1 MNTFT
6 APEQTVLYQI
16 DNLRSDDHTP
26 TQAEIE
32 AAVDVVALRT
42 LVGNAD
48 VAFDVS
54 GNLVYAP
61 YPRR

>member
-16 DNLRSDDHTP
+16 DSLRSDKHVP
-26 TQAEIE
+26 TRAEVE
-32 AAVDVVALRT
+32 AVADTATLQSLVDK
-42 LVGNAD
+42 AD
-48 VAFDVS
+48 VAFDAS
-54 GNLVYAP
+54 GNLAYAV

>member
-16 DNLRSDDHTP
+16 DNLRSDEHTP
-26 TQAEIE
+26 TRAEVE
-32 AAVDVVALRT
+32 ATADVATLQQLVDKC
-42 LVGNAD
+42 D
-48 VAFDVS
+48 VAFDAS
-54 GNLVYAP
+54 GNLAYAP